1 MTTEEPDLDDARNFA
16 SRRPEEVAPG
26 AAAPGE
32 IDDRDA
38 RYLRLAA
45 DFENFKRRKTQEIA
59 DVRRYESEDAALA
72 LLPVLD
78 NLRRAVEH
86 AGEAGA
92 EEFFVSGLELV
103 VREFET
109 ALERL
114 GVVPVPAV
122 GERFDPSMH
131 DAIAAEES
139 DDVDEDTVVAEL
151 VPGYRL
157 HDRLL
162 RPAIVRVVRPRNA
175 TSGN

>member
-1 MTTEEPDLDDARNFA
+1 MTTDERDLDEPVDAESSA
-16 SRRPEEVAPG
+16 PDAPDPE
-26 AAAPGE
+26 E

-45 DFENFKRRKTQEIA
+45 DFENFKRRKAQEIT
-59 DVRRYESEDAALA
+59 DVRRYESEDAARA

-86 AGEAGA
+86 ASEAGA

-114 GVVPVPAV
+114 GVVPVAAA
-122 GERFDPSMH
+122 GERFDPAIH
-131 DAIAAEES
+131 EAIAAEES
-139 DDVDEDTVVAEL
+139 DDVDEDTVIAEL

-157 HDRLL
+157 HDKLL
-162 RPAIVRVVRPRNA
+162 RPALVRVVHPRNA
-175 TSGN
+175 PRAKH

>member
-1 MTTEEPDLDDARNFA
+1 MTTDEQGFTDARPDVESGPSQSVADEPD
-16 SRRPEEVAPG
+16 E
-26 AAAPGE
+26 
-32 IDDRDA
+32 RDA

-45 DFENFKRRKTQEIA
+45 DFENFKRRKAQEIT
-59 DVRRYESEDAALA
+59 DLRRYESEDAALA
-72 LLPVLD
+72 MLPVLD

-92 EEFFVSGLELV
+92 EDYFVSGLQLV

-109 ALERL
+109 ALERI

-122 GERFDPSMH
+122 GERFDPTMH

-139 DDVDEDTVVAEL
+139 DDVQEDTVVAEL

-162 RPAIVRVVRPRNA
+162 RPAIVRVVRPRTPA
-175 TSGN
+175 AGH

>member
-1 MTTEEPDLDDARNFA
+1 MTTDEQEPEADASNGA
-16 SRRPEEVAPG
+16 EPESAEPE
-26 AAAPGE
+26 E

-45 DFENFKRRKTQEIA
+45 DFENFKRRKAQEIT
-59 DVRRYESEDAALA
+59 DVRRYELEDAARA

-86 AGEAGA
+86 ASEAGA

-122 GERFDPSMH
+122 GERFDPAMH
-131 DAIAAEES
+131 EAIAAEEL
-139 DDVDEDTVVAEL
+139 DDVEEDTVIAEL

-157 HDRLL
+157 HDKLL
-162 RPAIVRVVRPRNA
+162 RPAIVRVVHPRHVPTAN
-175 TSGN
+175 

>member
-1 MTTEEPDLDDARNFA
+1 MTPDEQDLNASVKGEEAATESAEPEA
-16 SRRPEEVAPG
+16 
-26 AAAPGE
+26 

-59 DVRRYESEDAALA
+59 DVRRYESEDAALG

-86 AGEAGA
+86 ASEAGA

-122 GERFDPSMH
+122 GERFDPAMH
-131 DAIAAEES
+131 EAIAAEES
-139 DDVDEDTVVAEL
+139 DDVVEDTVIAEL

-162 RPAIVRVVRPRNA
+162 RPAIVRVVHPRQ
-175 TSGN
+175 TSTAN

>member
-1 MTTEEPDLDDARNFA
+1 MTADEQDLKADAPSGAEPKSAE
-16 SRRPEEVAPG
+16 PETAEPE
-26 AAAPGE
+26 E

-45 DFENFKRRKTQEIA
+45 DFENFKRRKAQEIA
-59 DVRRYESEDAALA
+59 DVRRYESEDAALG

-78 NLRRAVEH
+78 NLRRAVDH
-86 AGEAGA
+86 ASEAGA

-122 GERFDPSMH
+122 GERFDPAMH
-131 DAIAAEES
+131 EAIAAEES
-139 DDVDEDTVVAEL
+139 DDVEEDTVVAEL

-162 RPAIVRVVRPRNA
+162 RPAIVRVVHPRHVPSAN
-175 TSGN
+175 

>member
-1 MTTEEPDLDDARNFA
+1 MTEEPDLSAFQPDSDSRAEAA
-16 SRRPEEVAPG
+16 STEPDE
-26 AAAPGE
+26 
-32 IDDRDA
+32 RDA

-109 ALERL
+109 ALERI

-122 GERFDPSMH
+122 GERFDPAVH

-139 DDVDEDTVVAEL
+139 DDVGEDTVIAEL

-162 RPAIVRVVRPRNA
+162 RPAIVRVVRPRTA
-175 TSGN
+175 PSGT

>member
-1 MTTEEPDLDDARNFA
+1 MTTDGRDFADRRPAAEPEVEPEAADEPD
-16 SRRPEEVAPG
+16 E
-26 AAAPGE
+26 
-32 IDDRDA
+32 RDA

-45 DFENFKRRKTQEIA
+45 DFENFKRRKAQELA
-59 DVRRYESEDAALA
+59 DARTYESEDAAIA

-78 NLRRAVEH
+78 NLRRAVDH

-92 EEFFVSGLELV
+92 EEFFISGLQLV
-103 VREFET
+103 VREFEA
-109 ALERL
+109 ALQRL

-122 GERFDPSMH
+122 GERFDPAIH

-139 DDVDEDTVVAEL
+139 DDVTDDTVVDEL

-162 RPAIVRVVRPRNA
+162 RPAIVRVVRPRQA
-175 TSGN
+175 SSGS

>member
-1 MTTEEPDLDDARNFA
+1 MTTDEHDIAA
-16 SRRPEEVAPG
+16 TRPEVEAPDDE
-26 AAAPGE
+26 AAAEQPDE
-32 IDDRDA
+32 RDA

-45 DFENFKRRKTQEIA
+45 DFENFKRRKAQEIT
-59 DVRRYESEDAALA
+59 DLRRYESEDAALA

-92 EEFFVSGLELV
+92 EDFFVSGLELV

-109 ALERL
+109 ALERI
-114 GVVPVPAV
+114 GITPVPAV
-122 GERFDPSMH
+122 GERFDPAIH
-131 DAIAAEES
+131 NAIAAEES
-139 DDVDEDTVVAEL
+139 DDVEHDTVVAEL

-162 RPAIVRVVRPRNA
+162 RPAIVRVVRPGSA
-175 TSGN
+175 ASGS

>member
-1 MTTEEPDLDDARNFA
+1 MDEHDITDESPAEEPEADGTPD
-16 SRRPEEVAPG
+16 EAPD
-26 AAAPGE
+26 E
-32 IDDRDA
+32 RDA

-45 DFENFKRRKTQEIA
+45 DFENFKRRKGQELTDA
-59 DVRRYESEDAALA
+59 RRYESEDAARA

-92 EEFFVSGLELV
+92 EEFFVSGLQLV
-103 VREFET
+103 VREFEA
-109 ALERL
+109 ALQRI

-122 GERFDPSMH
+122 GERFDPALH
-131 DAIAAEES
+131 EAIAAEES
-139 DDVDEDTVVAEL
+139 DDVTDDTVIDEL

-162 RPAIVRVVRPRNA
+162 RPAIVRVARPRQPSSA
-175 TSGN
+175 S